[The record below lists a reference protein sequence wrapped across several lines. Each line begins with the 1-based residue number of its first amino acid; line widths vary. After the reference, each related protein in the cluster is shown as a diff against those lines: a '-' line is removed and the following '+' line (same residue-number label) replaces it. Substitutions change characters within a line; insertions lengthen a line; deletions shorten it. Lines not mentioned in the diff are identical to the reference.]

1 MTKKEIADRVEGWNW
16 NLSIFEIYDEVKDMG
31 KYGFGGRQT
40 EDLTRLLS
48 HAYYY
53 FNEDK
58 IKKVVIDGVSHGA
71 TPMIKEL
78 ASFLCVDIMDKEEKE
93 EDDKLMEKQEKELDV
108 ELWGV

>member
-1 MTKKEIADRVEGWNW
+1 MTDKEISDTVEGWNW

-31 KYGFGGRQT
+31 GYGYGGGDT
-40 EDLTRLLS
+40 SEGSDLSRLLN

-58 IKKVVIDGVSHGA
+58 IKKVVIDGVSVGE

-78 ASFLCVDIMDKEEKE
+78 ASFLGVDIREKE
-93 EDDKLMEKQEKELDV
+93 DSTV
-108 ELWGV
+108 EA

>member
-1 MTKKEIADRVEGWNW
+1 
-16 NLSIFEIYDEVKDMG
+16 MG
-31 KYGFGGRQT
+31 KYGYGGGNSADH
-40 EDLTRLLS
+40 EDLTRLLT

-93 EDDKLMEKQEKELDV
+93 EDDKLMELSEKELDL
-108 ELWGV
+108 ELWSV

>member
-1 MTKKEIADRVEGWNW
+1 MTDQEIKDTVEGWNW

-31 KYGFGGRQT
+31 RFGYGGGDT
-40 EDLTRLLS
+40 SETSDVSRLLN

-71 TPMIKEL
+71 TPMIGEL
-78 ASFLCVDIMDKEEKE
+78 ASFLGVDIVE
-93 EDDKLMEKQEKELDV
+93 QKELT
-108 ELWGV
+108 EAS